1 MSSRTSAAEL
11 ARAFDARFAA
21 APPEAVGPVERL
33 LVVGVG
39 EARAAIRLR
48 DLAGLF
54 AVPRIARVPDG
65 APGLLGIAG
74 VRGRVVP
81 VFDLAALA
89 DRAMSTRGPAYLAIA
104 AGLAPVGL
112 LFRGAIEYV
121 EVPGVE
127 VDDARH
133 LLRGAVHLAGAAR
146 VGGTLVRLLD
156 VPGITAEIAART
168 EASP

>member
-1 MSSRTSAAEL
+1 MRPTTPMRALTLRLEDEL
-11 ARAFDARFAA
+11 FAIEAGSVREILDLVPVTEVPNASPFAA
-21 APPEAVGPVERL
+21 
-33 LVVGVG
+33 
-39 EARAAIRLR
+39 
-48 DLAGLF
+48 GL
-54 AVPRIARVPDG
+54 IN
-65 APGLLGIAG
+65 

-146 VGGTLVRLLD
+146 VAGTLVRLLD